1 MSRRRTAPEPLVLAL
16 ALALLVGCGGEPG
29 TELDEQ
35 PSAPDLAFA
44 VAPDCPQTRQGTG
57 AVWLDD
63 PALLSLIERPLYCM
77 NGSGRLQGTFVSA
90 IEPDGWQPAQRG
102 DLRFVYPLGDPHQHE
117 VQIYHALTGMAA
129 RYRGVAGAPAPIHVT
144 LSADASF
151 TLSRYDQPDRLRIAL
166 QGVVPQ
172 MVPGQI
178 LHHEY
183 GHHLILRHGP
193 LDDVINEAFADYLA
207 ADFSGEPRILAL
219 ERLALPASVTQDA
232 AALEVARRYLE
243 RSVDNQRVYPAD
255 VVTQEQLCQILAQAA
270 AVFPQGSPLVPTQK
284 LADCDSASKQELSRP
299 EPHRTGM
306 IASGALW
313 SLRGQIGPGAVAALL
328 FHTVSSEHQLS
339 LESLCPALGRADLA
353 LTGGH
358 DAQAIE
364 AVCTARGLPR

>member
-1 MSRRRTAPEPLVLAL
+1 MTPRRTAQKLVLFL
-16 ALALLVGCGGEPG
+16 VLLVGCGGEPG
-29 TELDEQ
+29 AGEPDEQ
-35 PSAPDLAFA
+35 PPAPDLAFA
-44 VAPDCPQTRQGTG
+44 IAPDCPQTRQGSG

-63 PALLSLIERPLYCM
+63 PAVLSLIEHPLYCM
-77 NGSGRLQGTFVSA
+77 DGSGRLQGTFVSA
-90 IEPDGWQPAQRG
+90 IQPDGWQPAQQG

-129 RYRGVAGAPAPIHVT
+129 RYRGVAGAPAPIRVT

-151 TLSRYDQPDRLRIAL
+151 TLSRYDHPDRLRIAL

-183 GHHLILRHGP
+183 GHHLILRYGP
-193 LDDVINEAFADYLA
+193 LEDVVNEAFADYLA
-207 ADFSGEPRILAL
+207 ADFSGEPRILEL
-219 ERLALPASVTQDA
+219 SRLALPASVKQDS

-243 RSVDNQRVYPAD
+243 RSVENQRVYPTD
-255 VVTQEQLCQILAQAA
+255 VVTQEKLCQILAQAA
-270 AVFPQGSPLVPTQK
+270 AVFPAGSPLVPAQK
-284 LADCDSASKQELSRP
+284 LADCASASKQELARP

-328 FHTVSSEHQLS
+328 FQALTEGPHLS
-339 LESLCPALGRADLA
+339 LESLCPALKRADLA
-353 LTGGH
+353 LTGGR
-358 DAQAIE
+358 DGQAIE